1 MAELSDLHLL
11 DSAKDYNVIYRI
23 ARAVKEFHSR
33 SGMLYDALS
42 PEDKAKINTL
52 RRESELVDILYKN
65 HLILDIPSLSK
76 DVLARRVR
84 YIRQIGQIKGRTNYI
99 PELEDID
106 EAKGL
111 YEDRKDAEINEAEG
125 LLQTKTDKYEEAK
138 KARKKKGK
146 KLAGQIFKTTLT
158 STVFLGVIAAVCAAI
173 GAIPAL
179 LATPLAIAT
188 GSSIASFAI
197 AAGGIGWIFTK
208 GKDWVVKSFKKL
220 GEVLIERNALRQT
233 EKEAKDEKN
242 EAKTNLKEKQ
252 KHDAIDKAIEEAD
265 PYPGVSMGSGLG
277 MFSWGGPE
285 VEAER
290 SEEGERVAG
299 EGERVAEEG
308 ERVSG
313 DGERVSDEGER
324 VSEEDERIPD
334 DGTGEAS
341 GAEDKRVVGLGPGR
355 SVGDGVAM
363 PGTPVI
369 EEIVIDSFEVDLEKR
384 IKDFYA
390 TGDESLLEGL
400 TNDQRIKVDEEI
412 EKMRAAEEA
421 AKRLS
426 EEAARRAAEEAAKK
440 EAEEAA
446 RKAAEEEAKKAAE
459 EKQAKD
465 DAKYYGEN
473 NIHEPGSG
481 SMADSYIDRL
491 LESNAAEKEAEAKAK
506 KEAKATAPE
515 VKTPE
520 PKNIVE
526 SVVVTPIEVDNKVEK
541 AIEDKEDKKVTT
553 KKPSKKTTPKV
564 KKETFK
570 KETKVETTD
579 KKASKTQISEK
590 KDVEDKKVTSKK
602 APRDVKTDDKK
613 VENNKQA
620 TKKDTKSST
629 SKTKTEQNKKPS
641 EVEKKETAIESSSK
655 TDEKTAAKAP
665 TKTSTP
671 RKKKASKVEIEPITL
686 RYHNDTEYMS
696 DESLSDKEY
705 ARILT
710 QNRKEEM
717 KGKDLDDQMIEAARI
732 VAENGTASI
741 GLMQREF
748 RIGYMQA
755 KNLIDRMVASG
766 LVEKTDAK
774 HKKVNHMTPEIY
786 DKLVESV
793 NQKFEDTEDNEPEA

>member
-369 EEIVIDSFEVDLEKR
+369 EEMMDV
-384 IKDFYA
+384 DFYRK
-390 TGDESLLEGL
+390 
-400 TNDQRIKVDEEI
+400 NIEI
-412 EKMRAAEEA
+412 EQYNQAAIEVLQPLGVIINDLYRVGMEIKNNYSLDA
-421 AKRLS
+421 VHFNEIGS
-426 EEAARRAAEEAAKK
+426 EILAE
-440 EAEEAA
+440 
-446 RKAAEEEAKKAAE
+446 
-459 EKQAKD
+459 
-465 DAKYYGEN
+465 N
-473 NIHEPGSG
+473 VS
-481 SMADSYIDRL
+481 
-491 LESNAAEKEAEAKAK
+491 
-506 KEAKATAPE
+506 
-515 VKTPE
+515 
-520 PKNIVE
+520 NIVM
-526 SVVVTPIEVDNKVEK
+526 
-541 AIEDKEDKKVTT
+541 
-553 KKPSKKTTPKV
+553 
-564 KKETFK
+564 
-570 KETKVETTD
+570 
-579 KKASKTQISEK
+579 
-590 KDVEDKKVTSKK
+590 
-602 APRDVKTDDKK
+602 
-613 VENNKQA
+613 
-620 TKKDTKSST
+620 
-629 SKTKTEQNKKPS
+629 
-641 EVEKKETAIESSSK
+641 
-655 TDEKTAAKAP
+655 
-665 TKTSTP
+665 
-671 RKKKASKVEIEPITL
+671 EI
-686 RYHNDTEYMS
+686 
-696 DESLSDKEY
+696 
-705 ARILT
+705 
-710 QNRKEEM
+710 
-717 KGKDLDDQMIEAARI
+717 
-732 VAENGTASI
+732 
-741 GLMQREF
+741 
-748 RIGYMQA
+748 
-755 KNLIDRMVASG
+755 
-766 LVEKTDAK
+766 
-774 HKKVNHMTPEIY
+774 
-786 DKLVESV
+786 
-793 NQKFEDTEDNEPEA
+793 